1 MHTKF
6 IYMQKIIII
15 ISIIS
20 IFCTNILASQKYEIR
35 AAWITTI
42 GGLDWPTVKA
52 TSEYG
57 IKRQKEELCK
67 QLDMLKEAN
76 FNTVLFQTRLR
87 GDVIY
92 PSVYETFAESLAGK
106 TGRNPGYDP
115 LKFAI
120 EECHKRGMELHA
132 WMVCIPAG
140 NDRQVRLLG
149 SKSIVKKKP
158 AMCIHF
164 KNAWYLDPGNPETA
178 TYLAAIAK
186 EITMNYD
193 IDGIHLDYIRYPEN
207 GEKFPDGKTY
217 RKYGKGKDLTQWRR
231 DNITSI
237 VRGIYNE
244 VKSIKLWVKVSSA
257 PVGKYNDT
265 SRYSSKGWNAYNA
278 VYQDAKLWM
287 KDGIHDAVF
296 PMMYFRDNQFYPFA
310 LDWEENKHGRWV
322 IPGLGVYFLKHKA
335 HEWDINEIK
344 RQIYFSRRNG
354 LDGQAFFRNEFLMR
368 NTCGLTDSLKNCFY
382 THPAAVPPMVWQD
395 SIAPSQPINGEISFI
410 NNSVKINWEESDS
423 SKTETLTYRIY
434 ASDFYPVDTND
445 GKNIVCL
452 RHNST
457 SFSHSTEDGNI
468 KRFWA
473 VTATDRYGNES
484 SPLALNHPE
493 NRKKMVCVNKLP
505 EAQDGCVI
513 SVNDITGMELYRTK
527 CSPDELVKKLRN
539 GVYSIQYVLPNGKQK
554 NITLIISETER

>member
-1 MHTKF
+1 MHAKL
-6 IYMQKIIII
+6 YNMQRIITI
-15 ISIIS
+15 ISLLIIL
-20 IFCTNILASQKYEIR
+20 FTNAFASPKYEIR

-92 PSVYETFAESLAGK
+92 PSKYETFAESLTGK

-132 WMVCIPAG
+132 WIVCIPAG

-149 SKSIVKKKP
+149 SKSVVKKKP

-164 KNAWYLDPGNPETA
+164 KNAWFLDPGNPETA
-178 TYLAAIAK
+178 TYLAAMAK
-186 EITMNYD
+186 EITSNYD

-207 GEKFPDGKTY
+207 GENFPDGKMY
-217 RKYGKGKDLTQWRR
+217 SKYGKGKNRAQWRR

-237 VRGIYNE
+237 VRKIHNE
-244 VKSIKLWVKVSSA
+244 VKSIKPWIKVSSA

-265 SRYSSKGWNAYNA
+265 RRYSSKGWNAYNA
-278 VYQDAKLWM
+278 VYQDARLWM
-287 KDGIHDAVF
+287 EKGIHDAIF

-310 LDWEENKHGRWV
+310 LDWEESKHGRWV
-322 IPGLGVYFLKHKA
+322 VPGLGVYFLKYRVQ
-335 HEWDINEIK
+335 EWDINEII
-344 RQIYFSRRNG
+344 RQINFTRRNR
-354 LDGQAFFRNEFLMR
+354 LDGQAFFRNEFLMK
-368 NTCGLTDSLKNCFY
+368 NTCGLTDSLKCRFY
-382 THPAAVPPMVWQD
+382 AYPAAVPPMVWQD
-395 SIAPSQPINGEISFI
+395 SIAPSQPKNGTISFASD
-410 NNSVKINWEESDS
+410 SVKINWEKADS
-423 SKTETLTYRIY
+423 SITEEVTYRIY

-445 GKNIVCL
+445 GKNIICL
-452 RHNST
+452 KHNSC
-457 SFSHSTEDGNI
+457 SFCHSTKDGSI

-484 SPLALNHPE
+484 SPLTLNRPS
-493 NRKKMVCVNKLP
+493 NDKRMICVNKLP
-505 EAQDGCVI
+505 ETPEGCTI
-513 SVNDITGMELYRTK
+513 SVNDITGMELFRTK
-527 CSPDELVKKLRN
+527 CNPDELIKKLSK
-539 GVYSIQYVLPNGKQK
+539 GVYSIQYVHPNGKLE
-554 NITLIISETER
+554 NITLIISETEQ